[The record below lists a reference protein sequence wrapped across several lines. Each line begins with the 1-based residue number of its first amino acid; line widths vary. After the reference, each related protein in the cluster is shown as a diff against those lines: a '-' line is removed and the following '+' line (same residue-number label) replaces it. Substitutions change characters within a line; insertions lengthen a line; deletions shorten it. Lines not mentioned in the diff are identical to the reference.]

1 MSVSACNALT
11 ARWAASAPAPVFA
24 AAGVYPL
31 LALLASVADGPA
43 RAELLRVAPTPLA
56 LPVRGALGIWT
67 RDRVPLTLEWAS
79 RSDPRLTGDPS
90 VDGPLLDAWAA
101 THTGGLVPAM
111 PVTVGP
117 DTGLVLASALA
128 VVTDWPQPFSG
139 GVMRPLSGPW
149 AGRRLASLHRRTTE
163 LDALRV
169 VAGPLTLLTVAGSG
183 DIDVVLCTG
192 DGTPGSVLSA
202 AVGAPA
208 VAGPERSAGHV
219 TGPGVVA
226 AEVDADDDV
235 PELVVK
241 VPRFTASATH
251 DLLATPDVFGLAAA
265 ATVGTFPG
273 ISPVD
278 LRVGAA
284 RQQAVAAFSAEG
296 FRAAAVTAT
305 ALVPVAF
312 RPPRAR
318 KLRLTVTFD
327 RPFGYLAVH
336 RPTGLVLVA
345 GWITDPEPA
354 RAR

>member
-43 RAELLRVAPTPLA
+43 RAELLRVAPTPLT

-67 RDRVPLTLEWAS
+67 RDRIPLTLEWAS
-79 RSDPRLTGDPS
+79 RSDPRLTGDQA

-117 DTGLVLASALA
+117 DTGLVLASALT
-128 VVTDWPQPFSG
+128 VVTGWPQPFSD

-149 AGRRLASLHRRTTE
+149 AGRRLASLHRRTTD
-163 LDALRV
+163 LGALRV
-169 VAGPLTLLTVAGSG
+169 AAGRLTLLTVTGSD
-183 DIDVVLCTG
+183 DIDVVLCAGEGVPG
-192 DGTPGSVLSA
+192 DVLSS
-202 AVGAPA
+202 AVGALASAEPA
-208 VAGPERSAGHV
+208 AGADV

-278 LRVGAA
+278 LRVDGA

-305 ALVPVAF
+305 EMVPVAF

-318 KLRLTVTFD
+318 KLRLTATFD